1 MESKSLIFGIVGLV
15 IAGGGAIVVS
25 SFQLESLK
33 ADVRFKQAEVAATRQ
48 GIAIAKDT
56 LGKNTAKMDV
66 LRASSGRIA
75 NAERVS
81 EGLSAELAKQT
92 KMLESAKA
100 KWEANAQMMQEAV
113 EQARLAFRNTVI
125 PELPLKNGESLKDC
139 KFTGIKENNALF
151 QHNSGTARLTS
162 AQLPPPIADRLRPDL
177 KLTLAL
183 PPDPDVIQPLPEPS
197 VTGTPTTGSSATPAE
212 ETPPEPVPT
221 APATG
226 LTSDAKYARQTAI
239 NSLKTQIAAQE
250 AQRAGFLR
258 AAKEAN
264 DKYNSARILG
274 RSTSQS
280 AIRDKAQAS
289 ADSLQS
295 QIDAAQARIRQ
306 LELELS
312 AP

>member
-15 IAGGGAIVVS
+15 IAGGAAVVVS

-33 ADVRFKQAEVAATRQ
+33 AEVRFKQAEVAAARQ
-48 GIAIAKDT
+48 GIALAKDT

-75 NAERVS
+75 NAERVT
-81 EGLSAELAKQT
+81 EGFTAELAKQT

-100 KWEANAQMMQEAV
+100 KWEVNVQMMQEAV

-139 KFTGIKENNALF
+139 KFTGLKDNNALF
-151 QHNSGTARLTS
+151 QHNTGTARLTS
-162 AQLPPPIADRLRPDL
+162 AQLPPPIADRLRMDL
-177 KLTLAL
+177 KLTLEL
-183 PPDPDVIQPLPEPS
+183 PPDPDVVQPLPETS
-197 VTGTPTTGSSATPAE
+197 VAGTPATTTNAAPVE
-212 ETPPEPVPT
+212 ETPPDPVPS
-221 APATG
+221 APPTG
-226 LTSDAKYARQTAI
+226 LTNDAKYARQTEI
-239 NSLKTQIAAQE
+239 NNLKTQIATAKAQRLAFIKAAQE
-250 AQRAGFLR
+250 AD
-258 AAKEAN
+258 
-264 DKYNSARILG
+264 DKFYSARIQG
-274 RSTSQS
+274 RSSSQS

-289 ADSLQS
+289 AVALQS
-295 QIDAAQARIRQ
+295 QIDAAQAKIRQ